1 MPGGL
6 HTPNQHQE
14 IPSNSNY
21 GTTHVLWHLPD
32 NCCCAHGHPGIS
44 GPATP
49 PGAGSSPG
57 VLALVITTLRMVASC
72 SMARGYLR
80 LTFGQNDQETGYFFR
95 CIEPRL
101 GLARARNRTG
111 HPGLFAKQPV
121 SWALPDSNPLE
132 LGHIVVA
139 LATFSED

>member
-1 MPGGL
+1 MPPPPEFRG
-6 HTPNQHQE
+6 
-14 IPSNSNY
+14 
-21 GTTHVLWHLPD
+21 
-32 NCCCAHGHPGIS
+32 
-44 GPATP
+44 ATP
-49 PGAGSSPG
+49 APGPGSDATAY
-57 VLALVITTLRMVASC
+57 LTR
-72 SMARGYLR
+72 YLR

>member
-32 NCCCAHGHPGIS
+32 NCCCAHGK
-44 GPATP
+44 
-49 PGAGSSPG
+49 
-57 VLALVITTLRMVASC
+57 
-72 SMARGYLR
+72 ARGYLR